1 MYIETGMRGIK
12 PSKPFE
18 TLIRLDGYPY
28 PQQGSRV
35 LPGRGKG
42 TEKIPG
48 GYPGR
53 TLATDL
59 LVVTTVVY
67 VALH

>member
-1 MYIETGMRGIK
+1 MMHIQTGMRGIK

-18 TLIRLDGYPY
+18 TLIRKEGYPY
-28 PQQGSRV
+28 PQQGSGV

-42 TEKIPG
+42 TKNLPG

-53 TLATDL
+53 TLIIQ
-59 LVVTTVVY
+59 
-67 VALH
+67 ALIWRKVG